1 MAAAQGTQGGP
12 SGARAVPV
20 WLTDGSPGRFSD
32 VHRLRARHRTI
43 LGIPAPYKG
52 CVDPAVPV
60 GAATI
65 RGDQPGDVLLP
76 EAEWALTFPD
86 GMRPYLE
93 APERVDP
100 ATPVVLQGL
109 IEGKWPNRML
119 AQLGRWR
126 VGSLGNNL
134 LAEGPGIP
142 TSIGAIEGAGVRGE
156 VEVAYRYPRGGP
168 AGPEQ
173 TRVQRTTL
181 ADLRHQNLL
190 GLVREVLRVCRER
203 GEPIEAI
210 DLSAMGEAA
219 AVANERGRFWA
230 SARFERVPLPDPR
243 KVFPLMRLA
252 ERVVRG
258 VLAEG
263 LGVPPG
269 TPITIVTRDQQ
280 GAVVGRGTL
289 TWQAGTAA

>member
-1 MAAAQGTQGGP
+1 
-12 SGARAVPV
+12 VPV

-43 LGIPAPYKG
+43 LGLPAPYKG

-60 GAATI
+60 GTAAI
-65 RGDQPGDVLLP
+65 RGDQPDDVLLP
-76 EAEWALTFPD
+76 EAEWTLTFPD
-86 GMRPYLE
+86 GLRPYLE

-119 AQLGRWR
+119 ARLGQWR
-126 VGSLGNNL
+126 PDSLGNNL

-156 VEVAYRYPRGGP
+156 VEVAYRYPRGGQ
-168 AGPEQ
+168 EQ

-190 GLVREVLRVCRER
+190 GLVREALQVCREQ
-203 GEPIEAI
+203 GEAIEAI

-219 AVANERGRFWA
+219 AVFNERRRLWA
-230 SARFERVPLPDPR
+230 SARFARVPLPDPR

-258 VLAEG
+258 ILAEG

-269 TPITIVTRDQQ
+269 TSITIVTRDQQ

-289 TWQAGTAA
+289 TWQAVTAA